1 MFWYSPSKES
11 SKQAQGSSRAGG
23 GREPEQEQEMT
34 VTEST
39 PLVASYPKQSS
50 SMMTEQDDE
59 NYKGQDNDQDEDD
72 EEEEE
77 DEFDNGQEYFS
88 SLKGDMARRESIA
101 ADRLST
107 RLLAI
112 ADDDSDAEEEI
123 IKESL
128 DLLGQGRAGRSRSS
142 GSLSAAG
149 AAGTTYEDFA
159 DRSGRSQASSRM
171 GHKHTAR
178 FRLCSMMGV
187 ALLGFGILVA
197 AFYLGVEFIGPPSQ
211 PVGPYQ
217 LIERQV
223 SVSGLNG
230 QVSTF
235 RHSQNNQFMCLPC
248 YITGR

>member
-1 MFWYSPSKES
+1 MFWHSPSKES

-72 EEEEE
+72 DEEEEE

-101 ADRLST
+101 ADQLSM

-123 IKESL
+123 LKESL

-223 SVSGLNG
+223 SVSYGSICVDVRLEWSG
-230 QVSTF
+230 IYFQAFTK
-235 RHSQNNQFMCLPC
+235 
-248 YITGR
+248 